1 MKLSVF
7 SASWGLCAIHLGGAK
22 MASSRRNLKFLTLA
36 LVLIL
41 LLSACFRPLGQSDEE
56 EAELATQVAAVEA
69 TAQVEEESQAEEE
82 AESGLQEEEEVAQ
95 SEPSTDVPDED
106 ESEKEDVEETADSDE
121 EEISEPESVESADS
135 DEVATK
141 ETTETDVETE
151 DEVESEEEVG
161 SEEQAS
167 TDDEASASAEDSPD
181 IEEAEEPVIGEA
193 VAEELTATTIP
204 ATHTVASGENLFRIG
219 LKYGMSWVPLATYNN
234 LPNANRIYVGQMLH
248 IPGGQPI
255 PMQGSPESAS
265 YSNYVVKAGDN
276 LFRISRAFGLSP
288 DEIAEANGIVDPS
301 RIYAGQVL
309 KIPTGS

>member
-1 MKLSVF
+1 M
-7 SASWGLCAIHLGGAK
+7 
-22 MASSRRNLKFLTLA
+22 
-36 LVLIL
+36 
-41 LLSACFRPLGQSDEE
+41 LSACFRPLGQSDEE

-82 AESGLQEEEEVAQ
+82 AESGLQEEEEVAE

-106 ESEKEDVEETADSDE
+106 DSEKEDAEETADSDE
-121 EEISEPESVESADS
+121 EEISEPDSVESAES
-135 DEVATK
+135 DEVATE
-141 ETTETDVETE
+141 ETTETDLETE

-161 SEEQAS
+161 SEEQTP
-167 TDDEASASAEDSPD
+167 TDDEASADAEDSPEGEVPPD
-181 IEEAEEPVIGEA
+181 IEEAEESVIEEA
-193 VAEELTATTIP
+193 VAEESTATTIP
-204 ATHTVASGENLFRIG
+204 ATHTVAPGENLFRIG
-219 LKYGMSWVPLATYNN
+219 LKYGMSWVPLAAYNN